1 MKEAITKYA
10 KVGLILHVAYPEIG
24 GGEGPVLD
32 RLQRTIEDEF
42 FDAVEITRIKD
53 PAVRKE
59 AARLLSLSHM
69 TWAYGAQGLLLGP
82 GLNLND
88 LDEEGRQKAV
98 AAVKSGID
106 EAYEM
111 GCADVQFLSGRYE
124 EETKEEAFQQ
134 LLRSTRELC
143 DYAKTKGN
151 MLLCHEVFDYDVD
164 KKSLVGPADLAA
176 RYGEI
181 ICGEYDNFGLL
192 VDLSHIPLLHE
203 TIEQSLMPVLPYLK
217 HTHMGNGVVVPG
229 REAYGDMHPRFG
241 FPGSEND
248 VPELAEFLRI
258 LLETGCLNE
267 KTRPI
272 LSFEVKPWKD
282 EPSWAVIAN
291 AKRALKLAWAMV

>member
-1 MKEAITKYA
+1 MKESITKYA
-10 KVGLILHVAYPEIG
+10 KIGLILHVAYPEIG
-24 GGEGPVLD
+24 GGEGPVLEY
-32 RLQRTIEDEF
+32 LQKTIEDEF

-59 AARLLSLSHM
+59 AARMLSLSHM
-69 TWAYGAQGLLLGP
+69 TWAYGGQGLLLGA

-88 LDEEGRQKAV
+88 LDEDRRRQAV
-98 AAVKSGID
+98 EAVKSGID

-111 GCADVQFLSGRYE
+111 GCADLQFLSGHYT
-124 EETKEEAFQQ
+124 EETKEEALQQ
-134 LLRSTRELC
+134 LIRSTGELC
-143 DYAKTKGN
+143 DYAKQKGD
-151 MLLCHEVFDYDVD
+151 MPLCLEVFDYDVD
-164 KKSLVGPADLAA
+164 KKSLIGPAPLAA
-176 RYGEI
+176 RYAEAV
-181 ICGEYDNFGLL
+181 CREHDNFGLL

-203 TIEQSLMPVLPYLK
+203 TIEESLMPVLPYLR
-217 HTHMGNGVVVPG
+217 HTHMGNAVVVPG

-248 VPELAEFLRI
+248 VPQLTQFLQV
-258 LLETGCLNE
+258 LLEAGYLNE
-267 KTRPI
+267 KDRPL

>member
-24 GGEGPVLD
+24 GGEGPVLEH
-32 RLQRTIEDEF
+32 LQRTIEDEF

-53 PAVRKE
+53 AAVRKE

-82 GLNLND
+82 GLNIND

-111 GCADVQFLSGRYE
+111 GCADVQFLSGHYE
-124 EETKEEAFQQ
+124 EEKKEEAFQQ

-164 KKSLVGPADLAA
+164 KKSLVGPAGLAA
-176 RYGEI
+176 RYGET

-258 LLETGCLNE
+258 LLETGYLNE